1 MPGGGNNHCWAMSR
15 GMALTAKQHLFVR
28 EFLLD
33 LNATQAAIR
42 AGYSRRSAQ
51 EQGSQ
56 MLAHPEIK
64 AAIEAAMAK
73 RSDKTEIDAARVLEE
88 IAAMAFYD
96 PADLIGFARE
106 LAAGEKCRQGEG
118 VIEMSGKRYAVRG
131 ISSPAHI
138 AGLSESVRRAIVGW
152 SWDRNQNFTLKLA
165 DKSKALDQLARHLSL
180 YNDRLEVSAVEGLG
194 DRIERAKAR
203 AAAIEAPSAL
213 PAPSAARL
221 NAVPAPIAPPAERA
235 EPAAPPPSPA
245 APSPASPAPKPYQP
259 FMPTPEPAPWPQFG
273 GQAVTDYDPTA

>member
-1 MPGGGNNHCWAMSR
+1 MKTYAEWWRQLFACTSR
-15 GMALTAKQHLFVR
+15 RMALTAKQDQFVR

-64 AAIEAAMAK
+64 AAVEAAMAK
-73 RSDKTEIDAARVLEE
+73 RSAKTEIDAERVLEE

-96 PADLIGFARE
+96 PADLIGIVRE
-106 LAAGEKCRQGEG
+106 LAGGDECREGEG
-118 VIEMSGKRYAVRG
+118 IIEMNGRRYGVGG

-138 AGLSESVRRAIVGW
+138 AGLPENVRRAIVGW
-152 SWDRNQNFTLKLA
+152 GWDRNQNFTLKLA

-180 YNDRLEVSAVEGLG
+180 YNDKLEISGVEALG
-194 DRIERAKAR
+194 DRLARVKAR
-203 AAAIEAPSAL
+203 AAAIEASRAL
-213 PAPSAARL
+213 PAPS
-221 NAVPAPIAPPAERA
+221 VPRSTDTAPASEASPA
-235 EPAAPPPSPA
+235 EPAAPAAPSSPPPSP
-245 APSPASPAPKPYQP
+245 PPKPYRP
-259 FMPTPEPAPWPQFG
+259 IMPPAPEPAPWPSFG
-273 GQAVTDYDPTA
+273 GFAATDYDPTT